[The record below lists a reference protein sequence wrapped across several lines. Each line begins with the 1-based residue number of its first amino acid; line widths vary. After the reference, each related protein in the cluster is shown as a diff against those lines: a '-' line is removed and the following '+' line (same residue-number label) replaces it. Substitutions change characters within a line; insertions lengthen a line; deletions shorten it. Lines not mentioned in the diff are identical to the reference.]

1 MALDKTKSGQPTVP
15 LRVLPVRPIPQQR
28 QNSRNV
34 TANLPPPDTDKS
46 RPHQSSGQVPANT
59 SAFEALLQ
67 IESEARAAESVSD
80 LCHLIANETRRL
92 TRARQIFVAE
102 KTVAGPM
109 KIVAVSNLGTVDRQ
123 SELAAELE
131 RAIGMLDRAAAT
143 EKQPFAVTGAGAG
156 TRDDL
161 PHSYPFTEMLWL
173 PFKRRSGEVFAGMLL
188 TREQTWSN
196 DDTIVSTR
204 LASAYAHAWR
214 ELTSVPRYASNPRRM
229 KRLGPLTLLAGAAA
243 LFIPVSMTALAPV
256 EVVAASP
263 FVVAAPLDGVIDDV
277 LVEPSSAVKKDQVLL
292 RFSDTV
298 LRNRAGTADREV
310 IVAEAQ
316 LKKVSQSAFDDP
328 RGRHELG
335 VADAELALKKA
346 ERDFAKE
353 LLAKTVMLAPRDG
366 IAVYPDRKTLI
377 GKPVSA
383 GERIMEIAEPAEVE
397 LRVDLAVEDAM
408 ALEKDSRVKV
418 FLDVEP
424 LSARSARVVRSE
436 FRAKPGDNGTMT
448 FKTTAKFDAGRREP
462 PRLGLRGTGQIYGQS
477 VPLVVYLLR
486 RPISALRQIFGL

>member
-1 MALDKTKSGQPTVP
+1 MALDKAKSGQTTVP
-15 LRVLPVRPIPQQR
+15 PRIIPIGPAPQQR
-28 QNSRNV
+28 RNSRDEPV
-34 TANLPPPDTDKS
+34 VATPPETEEP
-46 RPHQSSGQVPANT
+46 RPHQSSPGQVPANT
-59 SAFEALLQ
+59 SAFEALLR
-67 IESEARAAESVSD
+67 IESEARSAESVSD

-102 KTVAGPM
+102 ITVAGLM
-109 KIVAVSNLGTVDRQ
+109 KIVTVSNLGTVDRQ

-131 RAIGMLDRAAAT
+131 RAIEILDRAAAT
-143 EKQPFAVTGAGAG
+143 AKQPFAVTGAG
-156 TRDDL
+156 TRDTQ

-173 PFKRRSGEVFAGMLL
+173 PFKRRGGEVFAGMLL
-188 TREQTWSN
+188 TRELTWTH

-229 KRLGPLTLLAGAAA
+229 KRLGRLAFLAGVAA

-263 FVVAAPLDGVIDDV
+263 FVVAAPLDGVIDEV
-277 LVEPSSAVKKDQVLL
+277 LVEPSGAVKKDQVLL

-298 LRNRAGTADREV
+298 LRNRAGTAGRDV

-353 LLAKTVMLAPRDG
+353 LLAKTVLLAPRDG
-366 IAVYPDRKTLI
+366 IAVYSDRKALI
-377 GKPVSA
+377 GKPVST
-383 GERIMEIAEPAEVE
+383 GERIMEIAAPDDVE
-397 LRVDLAVEDAM
+397 LRIDLAVADAM

-436 FRAKPGDNGTMT
+436 FRAKPGENGTMT
-448 FKTTAKFDAGRREP
+448 FKTTAKFDTGPRGP

-477 VPLVVYLLR
+477 VPLGVFLLR

>member
-1 MALDKTKSGQPTVP
+1 
-15 LRVLPVRPIPQQR
+15 
-28 QNSRNV
+28 
-34 TANLPPPDTDKS
+34 
-46 RPHQSSGQVPANT
+46 
-59 SAFEALLQ
+59 
-67 IESEARAAESVSD
+67 
-80 LCHLIANETRRL
+80 
-92 TRARQIFVAE
+92 
-102 KTVAGPM
+102 
-109 KIVAVSNLGTVDRQ
+109 
-123 SELAAELE
+123 
-131 RAIGMLDRAAAT
+131 
-143 EKQPFAVTGAGAG
+143 
-156 TRDDL
+156 
-161 PHSYPFTEMLWL
+161 MLWL
-173 PFKRRSGEVFAGMLL
+173 PFKRRSGAVFAGMLL

-196 DDTIVSTR
+196 DDTVVSTR

-277 LVEPSSAVKKDQVLL
+277 LVEPSAAVKRDQVLL

-436 FRAKPGDNGTMT
+436 FRAKQGDNGTMT